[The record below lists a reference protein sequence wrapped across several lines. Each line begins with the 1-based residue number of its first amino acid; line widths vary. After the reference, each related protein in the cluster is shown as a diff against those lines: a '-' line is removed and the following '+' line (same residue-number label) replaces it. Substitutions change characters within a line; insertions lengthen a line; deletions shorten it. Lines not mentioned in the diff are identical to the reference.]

1 MNKRYLD
8 FLKFAKRHNYELTEV
23 EKQIALDHFENKTVS
38 FPNVYGKKLQFN
50 LILEYYREN
59 NIYSSVYEPKNV

>member
-1 MNKRYLD
+1 MNKRYLN
-8 FLKFAKRHNYELTEV
+8 FLKFAKRLNYELTEV
-23 EKQIALDHFENKTVS
+23 EKQIALAHFENKTVN
-38 FPNVYGKKLQFN
+38 FPNKYGQKLQFN

>member
-8 FLKFAKRHNYELTEV
+8 FLKFATSHNYELTEV
-23 EKQIALDHFENKTVS
+23 EKQIALAHFENKTVS
-38 FPNVYGKKLQFN
+38 FSSEYGKKFQFN